1 MTSKNKVTAF
11 APASSANLA
20 VGFDLLG
27 LSLDFAGDEVTVER
41 TPHHVGVVLNSATG
55 VEVNLPQNPKCN
67 SATAGLVQL
76 IVDKNLD
83 FGFSVSI
90 KKGIPMGSGM
100 GGSAASAVASIVAA
114 NEFLEVKLSPAELLH
129 YALLGEF
136 VATGAAHA
144 DNIAPSL
151 FGGMTLAQVE
161 TPPTQSSQ
169 KQSSQTPSSQT
180 STASPQVAS
189 VMTPVHVVK
198 LPLPQGLHLVLIHPH
213 LQIKTKDARQ
223 VLNSHVSLQDFVTQ
237 SAHLARFISACYTDN
252 LKEFKNSL
260 QDFII
265 EPQRQHLIPG
275 FQQVKK
281 AALEAG
287 ALGCSISGS
296 GPSVFAF
303 AASEYEA
310 KRILF
315 AMSHVFQ
322 ENKLQIDSWIQ
333 KLPCVGARIIR

>member
-11 APASSANLA
+11 APASAANLA

-27 LSLDFAGDEVTVER
+27 LSLDFAGDEVTVVK
-41 TPHHVGVVLNSATG
+41 TSSDLGVVLNGTTG
-55 VEVNLPQNPKCN
+55 GEVNLPQNPKCN

-161 TPPTQSSQ
+161 TPP
-169 KQSSQTPSSQT
+169 KQSSQAQSSQT
-180 STASPQVAS
+180 STASPQVTS

-213 LQIKTKDARQ
+213 LQIRTKDARQ

-281 AALEAG
+281 AALEVG

-315 AMSHVFQ
+315 AMSQVFQ